1 MSWNNLSMKDKASYI
16 RMGVEN
22 GITDLDTIREVY
34 NKFAEGGSKDNTPVD
49 YELST
54 TVNVTPQ
61 QQTDRLISLGNGV
74 YKDKIS
80 GKLLYNYDEIPTAE
94 VTGHKKE
101 KSINDN
107 WQAAYAKDI
116 PSGTMASDMETMNAV
131 TGGILNLT
139 SPTQVLGATGRLIKN
154 GDIGQ
159 FGRNLILGNNGIVSD
174 AYAAEHPYLSMA
186 ANIVGDG
193 VTLGLIGAGRT
204 GIKNSSNYVKQG
216 IKNTKSFIK
225 DVSVNYKDYLND
237 INYLPQTIKAIKDGR
252 YTPFMTRQQAK
263 IALRKNQEALQKVF
277 DDAYNFNKSIEANK
291 SQPVNID
298 EQYKVNIDN
307 WDKVYNSREGIEILN
322 LKDSPYINS
331 KPTLY
336 VKPLKTKANQPF
348 QNYSGYYVAS
358 DNSVY
363 IPSRDRSLMLKHIL
377 IDPNSN
383 STKSLLA
390 HELKHHIQEVV
401 PQYRDIARYNFFT
414 GENFINPDNTI
425 ANEVFDPIR
434 KNSSY
439 YETAWHGA
447 PTEVQAEVAG
457 LQYKFN
463 NPNNYINQPW
473 YNRLRMRNFV
483 ANRFFITPSE
493 ADKMLKGMS
502 RHSFAMGGPI
512 KKSYKDF
519 STRLSKAWNNE
530 NLSKHDYDY
539 QKYYN
544 DDPEEAYKQLESI
557 EHGGKGHFPD
567 GGKSGTY
574 KTPNHP
580 TYPDLGSN
588 SWLNNDRIF
597 NISARQAVPENT
609 DRVLDYLGSDLNYN
623 RGATRVMYDGAYQLP
638 EVIVTPDGNY
648 TELVPNELNTGWM
661 YRDRAGRFDDVDYSY
676 LDNYLGNKKSLGGN
690 LYGNGGSKPRYRSSS
705 NIRKQIS
712 TWEGSTMRTN
722 VPFDRM
728 DTMFNQVLPAGALD
742 KLSQSQLDGLY
753 SFAYNV
759 GTGRFKTRTAP
770 TLAKYLQ
777 GNATIEDVKSTMWAS
792 GDKKYRG
799 LANRRKK
806 ERSMLGAY
814 VPVQEAI
821 PMTTP
826 IATPIDIT
834 PAAQPIIESNPV
846 IQDNIETLPL
856 AFNTESQKES
866 DYTPGF
872 FNYVNYINKIRQ
884 PKQPKQR
891 DRRIWLTI

>member
-1 MSWNNLSMKDKASYI
+1 MSWNNLSMKDRASYI

-22 GITDLDTIREVY
+22 GITDLDAIREIY
-34 NKFAEGGSKDNTPVD
+34 NKFAE
-49 YELST
+49 
-54 TVNVTPQ
+54 
-61 QQTDRLISLGNGV
+61 
-74 YKDKIS
+74 
-80 GKLLYNYDEIPTAE
+80 
-94 VTGHKKE
+94 
-101 KSINDN
+101 
-107 WQAAYAKDI
+107 
-116 PSGTMASDMETMNAV
+116 
-131 TGGILNLT
+131 
-139 SPTQVLGATGRLIKN
+139 
-154 GDIGQ
+154 
-159 FGRNLILGNNGIVSD
+159 
-174 AYAAEHPYLSMA
+174 
-186 ANIVGDG
+186 
-193 VTLGLIGAGRT
+193 
-204 GIKNSSNYVKQG
+204 
-216 IKNTKSFIK
+216 
-225 DVSVNYKDYLND
+225 
-237 INYLPQTIKAIKDGR
+237 
-252 YTPFMTRQQAK
+252 
-263 IALRKNQEALQKVF
+263 
-277 DDAYNFNKSIEANK
+277 
-291 SQPVNID
+291 
-298 EQYKVNIDN
+298 
-307 WDKVYNSREGIEILN
+307 
-322 LKDSPYINS
+322 
-331 KPTLY
+331 
-336 VKPLKTKANQPF
+336 
-348 QNYSGYYVAS
+348 
-358 DNSVY
+358 
-363 IPSRDRSLMLKHIL
+363 
-377 IDPNSN
+377 
-383 STKSLLA
+383 
-390 HELKHHIQEVV
+390 
-401 PQYRDIARYNFFT
+401 
-414 GENFINPDNTI
+414 
-425 ANEVFDPIR
+425 
-434 KNSSY
+434 
-439 YETAWHGA
+439 
-447 PTEVQAEVAG
+447 
-457 LQYKFN
+457 
-463 NPNNYINQPW
+463 
-473 YNRLRMRNFV
+473 
-483 ANRFFITPSE
+483 
-493 ADKMLKGMS
+493 
-502 RHSFAMGGPI
+502 GGPI

-544 DDPEEAYKQLESI
+544 DDPEEAYRQLESI

-597 NISARQAVPENT
+597 NISARQANQGLDNIRDEINT
-609 DRVLDYLGSDLNYN
+609 DRILDYLGSDLNYN

-638 EVIVTPDGNY
+638 EVTVTPDGNY

-690 LYGNGGSKPRYRSSS
+690 LYGNGGWFIPKYDSKIRRWRDNHGNIMQLGHKYRTKKNGVITYKQYNSDGTITTIPHYNLNTRIHSNTSKTPQHSASIEDQIHNVVLNAMRSQNYKPQYNIPYTGRTIKVGTMNIDVAGLDSVAKYAGLQNRNPQYPKYTVKSKNGLKNISFAEAVGLPFQETTGGRTPSMTSTNLPKETLRALYNADYLKAYGSLPANMYVNDHGYFADVYSNYPNGKEAVLPNTPPLAHAMQVYSNGSYNPGDPDHYKKVIKSGKLVIDALKDSPYYNEVQDFYTGKRKALGGNLFGNGGSKPRYRSSS

-826 IATPIDIT
+826 LATPLATPIDIT

-872 FNYVNYINKIRQ
+872 FNYVNYINQIRQ

>member
-107 WQAAYAKDI
+107 WQAAYTKGV

-159 FGRNLILGNNGIVSD
+159 FGRNLILGNNGIVTD
-174 AYAAEHPYLSMA
+174 KFAQEHPYWSMA
-186 ANIVGDG
+186 ANGAFDAASMGAPKNILKFKNMKKMYSGLSPNIYDTRSLSKPFYRSEYAPFTQDRLYGTTDKG
-193 VTLGLIGAGRT
+193 VARLYSNRYGNL
-204 GIKNSSNYVKQG
+204 NSSSPAPSYLKSLLDGRRLYKVFYSPEELNG
-216 IKNTKSFIK
+216 ITLEAQNHSWGGLPYTIK
-225 DVSVNYKDYLND
+225 DN
-237 INYLPQTIKAIKDGR
+237 TIKAIKSGTGISTDELVEKMPSMGLDYISINDIRDGMAIKPYR
-252 YTPFMTRQQAK
+252 FFRDSK
-263 IALRKNQEALQKVF
+263 IGRAI
-277 DDAYNFNKSIEANK
+277 SGT
-291 SQPVNID
+291 SD
-298 EQYKVNIDN
+298 ESKHIVDN
-307 WDKVYNSREGIEILN
+307 WDN
-322 LKDSPYINS
+322 
-331 KPTLY
+331 
-336 VKPLKTKANQPF
+336 
-348 QNYSGYYVAS
+348 VA
-358 DNSVY
+358 
-363 IPSRDRSLMLKHIL
+363 L
-377 IDPNSN
+377 SN
-383 STKSLLA
+383 SPKMNETILGQNVPRITVPSFVPD
-390 HELKHHIQEVV
+390 HVV
-401 PQYRDIARYNFFT
+401 PFLMPPSKELSLFYGT
-414 GENFINPDNTI
+414 
-425 ANEVFDPIR
+425 
-434 KNSSY
+434 KNLLDTVNKKS
-439 YETAWHGA
+439 T
-447 PTEVQAEVAG
+447 
-457 LQYKFN
+457 
-463 NPNNYINQPW
+463 
-473 YNRLRMRNFV
+473 
-483 ANRFFITPSE
+483 
-493 ADKMLKGMS
+493 
-502 RHSFAMGGPI
+502 GGPI

-609 DRVLDYLGSDLNYN
+609 DRVLDYLGLDLNYN
-623 RGATRVMYDGAYQLP
+623 RGATKVMYDGAYQLP
-638 EVIVTPDGNY
+638 SVTVTPNGNY
-648 TELVPNELNTGWM
+648 TELVPNELGTGWM
-661 YRDRAGRFDDVDYSY
+661 YKDRAGRFDDIDYSY

-826 IATPIDIT
+826 LVTPLDIT
-834 PAAQPIIESNPV
+834 PVAQPIIKSNPV

-856 AFNTESQKES
+856 AFNIESQEES

-872 FNYVNYINKIRQ
+872 FDYVNYINQIR
-884 PKQPKQR
+884 QPKQR